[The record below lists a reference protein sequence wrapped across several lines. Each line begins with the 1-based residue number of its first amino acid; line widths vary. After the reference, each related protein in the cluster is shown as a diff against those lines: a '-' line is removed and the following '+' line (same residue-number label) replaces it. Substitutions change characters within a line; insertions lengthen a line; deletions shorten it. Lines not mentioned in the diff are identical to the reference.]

1 MLFGCRHNC
10 VYRAE
15 LSAELAL
22 VEGHAAF
29 DEREQRVILAD
40 ADIAARIEFAAAL
53 AHEDVARNGDFAA
66 ELLNA
71 ETPAC
76 RIATVARRTACFF
89 TCHCLNSFRVRPAR
103 PRPWV
108 PTPWAGPSSPGP

>member
-1 MLFGCRHNC
+1 MRISDWSLDVCSSDHPMLFGCRHNC

-40 ADIAARIEFAAAL
+40 ADIAARIEFGAAL

-66 ELLNA
+66 ELLHA
-71 ETPAC
+71 ETTAL
-76 RIATVARRTACFF
+76 RIPPVAPTHPCFF
-89 TCHCLNSFRVRPAR
+89 LCPCLR
-103 PRPWV
+103 
-108 PTPWAGPSSPGP
+108 

>member
-40 ADIAARIEFAAAL
+40 AVIAARIEFGAAL
-53 AHEDVARNGDFAA
+53 AHDEVARNGVCTA
-66 ELLNA
+66 ELLHA
-71 ETPAC
+71 ATTAC
-76 RIATVARRTACFF
+76 RIQTVARPTSCFLL
-89 TCHCLNSFRVRPAR
+89 CLLLKSCA
-103 PRPWV
+103 PRPSTLRV
-108 PTPWAGPSSPGP
+108 LVALSWAV

>member
-40 ADIAARIEFAAAL
+40 ADIAARIEFGAAL

-66 ELLNA
+66 ELLHA
-71 ETPAC
+71 ETTAC
-76 RIATVARRTACFF
+76 RIATVARRTDRSEEHTSELQSLMRTSYAVFC
-89 TCHCLNSFRVRPAR
+89 
-103 PRPWV
+103 
-108 PTPWAGPSSPGP
+108 

>member
-15 LSAELAL
+15 LSAEIAL

-40 ADIAARIEFAAAL
+40 AYIAARIEFGSAL

-66 ELLNA
+66 ELLHA
-71 ETPAC
+71 GKTAC
-76 RIATVARRTACFF
+76 RIANIARRNTCFF
-89 TCHCLNSFRVRPAR
+89 ICHCLNSFSIRL
-103 PRPWV
+103 
-108 PTPWAGPSSPGP
+108 TL